1 MNEQALAKKLRV
13 ASRHLRG
20 VDGAVEEFDYVEDL
34 LVGVVNLNA
43 GAKLEEAAGVGGDDD
58 FGAGRGGMMHFVG

>member
-1 MNEQALAKKLRV
+1 MFGAPLALRLV
-13 ASRHLRG
+13 TNAS
-20 VDGAVEEFDYVEDL
+20 VDGAVEEFDYVEDF